1 MRSRAGLALAGA
13 LTGLAAGAAL
23 GGLAAGA
30 AVAGDIAPA
39 RQAELM
45 HMVRQDC
52 GSCHGMTLKG
62 GLGRP
67 LLPDDLAGKAVEGLT
82 AVVLDGIP
90 GTPMPPWRG
99 LLSEDEA
106 RWIVTRLTRGFDR

>member
-1 MRSRAGLALAGA
+1 MPSRILPHLAAGLAAMLVA
-13 LTGLAAGAAL
+13 LGAA
-23 GGLAAGA
+23 AAQA
-30 AVAGDIAPA
+30 DEVPTP

-52 GSCHGMTLKG
+52 GSCHGMTMKG

-67 LLPDDLAGKAVEGLT
+67 LLPEDLAGKPVDAL
-82 AVVLDGIP
+82 AALVLDGIP

-106 RWIVTRLTRGFDR
+106 RWIVTRLTQGLDR

>member
-1 MRSRAGLALAGA
+1 MPSRPLLP
-13 LTGLAAGAAL
+13 LAAGMAAL
-23 GGLAAGA
+23 LAATLAALGA
-30 AVAGDIAPA
+30 AVAQAGEVPAP

-52 GSCHGMTLKG
+52 GSCHGMTMKG

-67 LLPDDLAGKAVEGLT
+67 LLPEDLAGKPVDALAEL
-82 AVVLDGIP
+82 VLNGIP
-90 GTPMPPWRG
+90 GTPMPPWRS

-106 RWIVTRLTRGFDR
+106 RWIVIRLTQGLDP